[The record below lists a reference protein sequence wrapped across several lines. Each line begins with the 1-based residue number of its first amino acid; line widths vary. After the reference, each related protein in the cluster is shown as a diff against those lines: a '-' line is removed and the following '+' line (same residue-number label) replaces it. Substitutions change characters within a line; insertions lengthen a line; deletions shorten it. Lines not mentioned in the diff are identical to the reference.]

1 MKSLGLSMKMAAWW
15 RRRMAMIRLVS
26 MPSFILRPS
35 SEVSLMMKSKKLR
48 SDSSSSQYSP
58 LFGEAWIAAWSRIAM
73 PSGSAG
79 EKKMAK
85 PSINDIARI
94 FEDVGGYYVSPES
107 EDYLDTRG
115 KAYPTKS
122 EAQRAAARAGYT
134 HMVGSGTPA

>member
-1 MKSLGLSMKMAAWW
+1 M
-15 RRRMAMIRLVS
+15 
-26 MPSFILRPS
+26 
-35 SEVSLMMKSKKLR
+35 E
-48 SDSSSSQYSP
+48 
-58 LFGEAWIAAWSRIAM
+58 
-73 PSGSAG
+73 

-94 FEDVGGYYVSPES
+94 FEDVGGYYVCSES

-134 HMVGSGTPA
+134 HMVGSGTPAGGGKIQPIPKKYRDEAETRV

>member
-1 MKSLGLSMKMAAWW
+1 
-15 RRRMAMIRLVS
+15 MAMIRLVS

-73 PSGSAG
+73 PSESAG
-79 EKKMAK
+79 
-85 PSINDIARI
+85 
-94 FEDVGGYYVSPES
+94 
-107 EDYLDTRG
+107 YLDTRG

-134 HMVGSGTPA
+134 HMVGSGTPAGGRKIQPIPKKYRDEADMG